1 MWNPFNKE
9 KNTELVV
16 SDKIVN
22 TRKIDVADLKQYFVD
37 GYNEIRTVK
46 KEKEDIEKELE
57 KEKEY
62 KHLYQSTLVVL
73 EEYKKREEENKN
85 KIAELK
91 EKYQNEQ
98 EKNYSLQDQINSCTI
113 AMETAE
119 NKIQQAD
126 KIIDEKV
133 NEKIEKIKENI
144 CYRIQIR
151 KGNLSKSEVCKII
164 KED

>member
-22 TRKIDVADLKQYFVD
+22 TRKIDVADLKQYLVD

-98 EKNYSLQDQINSCTI
+98 EKNYSLRDQINSCAI